1 MVKQYVST
9 VSGVI
14 LVAGDKNR
22 EIYAKITGHKKAV
35 NLFLIA
41 AVFVSAYL
49 ALMAGAADITTGQ
62 LIPAL
67 LGRGNESTVMVMRN
81 LRLPRVAAAIIAGAG
96 LALAGCVMQSILQNP
111 MASPTTLGIANA
123 AAFGANFAI
132 IIVGAGSIISS
143 GTGEIVIDNPYI
155 VTIFALFFSLM
166 SAVLIIILAR
176 TRNFS
181 PEGIV
186 LSGIALNSLFSAG
199 TMIIQYFAVDTT
211 RVAAVLFWTFGDLGR
226 VSWHEISIMT
236 VLFIA
241 GAIYFAMN
249 SWNYNA
255 LDNGEETAI
264 SLGIKITRIRLTS
277 MFTAALITAVMVS
290 FLGMISFIGLAAPQI
305 ARRIVGDDKKYLL
318 PASSLLG
325 AVLLLLSDA
334 AARSLISPQTLPV
347 GAVTAFLGAP
357 VFLFILA
364 KGKGGTR

>member
-1 MVKQYVST
+1 
-9 VSGVI
+9 
-14 LVAGDKNR
+14 
-22 EIYAKITGHKKAV
+22 
-35 NLFLIA
+35 
-41 AVFVSAYL
+41 
-49 ALMAGAADITTGQ
+49 
-62 LIPAL
+62 
-67 LGRGNESTVMVMRN
+67 
-81 LRLPRVAAAIIAGAG
+81 
-96 LALAGCVMQSILQNP
+96 
-111 MASPTTLGIANA
+111 
-123 AAFGANFAI
+123 
-132 IIVGAGSIISS
+132 
-143 GTGEIVIDNPYI
+143 
-155 VTIFALFFSLM
+155 
-166 SAVLIIILAR
+166 
-176 TRNFS
+176 
-181 PEGIV
+181 
-186 LSGIALNSLFSAG
+186 
-199 TMIIQYFAVDTT
+199 MIIQYFAVDTT

-364 KGKGGTR
+364 KGKGGVR